1 VKVIRRSPTPY
12 RPATPTAAAAPTG
25 AAEAE
30 AVLLRV
36 GAATGARAEVVA
48 AGGEGPAQAAASI
61 TVASA
66 TAIASVARISLD
78 RRAADTTA
86 AS

>member
-1 VKVIRRSPTPY
+1 M
-12 RPATPTAAAAPTG
+12 ATARAGAAEG
-25 AAEAE
+25 EAEAE
-30 AVLLRV
+30 AVRLGV
-36 GAATGARAEVVA
+36 AAAAGATAEVVA
-48 AGGEGPAQAAASI
+48 AGGEGLPQAAVSI

-66 TAIASVARISLD
+66 TVMASVAWISLD

>member
-1 VKVIRRSPTPY
+1 VAES
-12 RPATPTAAAAPTG
+12 
-25 AAEAE
+25 EAE
-30 AVLLRV
+30 AVWLGV
-36 GAATGARAEVVA
+36 AAAAGATAEVA
-48 AGGEGPAQAAASI
+48 AGGEGPPQAAASI

-66 TAIASVARISLD
+66 TVIASVAWISLD

>member
-1 VKVIRRSPTPY
+1 V
-12 RPATPTAAAAPTG
+12 AAAAG
-25 AAEAE
+25 A
-30 AVLLRV
+30 
-36 GAATGARAEVVA
+36 TAEVVA
-48 AGGEGPAQAAASI
+48 AGGEGGEGLPQAAASI

-78 RRAADTTA
+78 RRAADTTG